1 LNQEDISFYISS
13 FHFLPDHL
21 EVRAHNMECS
31 NHDMILNLFRLIPN
45 DWVCFHA
52 YA

>member
-1 LNQEDISFYISS
+1 
-13 FHFLPDHL
+13 
-21 EVRAHNMECS
+21 MECS
-31 NHDMILNLFRLIPN
+31 NHNDMIPKLLRLIPN